1 MISPAIIRD
10 VHVDD
15 DLITF
20 VLADG
25 REVSAPTSWSVRLSR
40 AAPAQRAIWNVG
52 GAGTHVEWPAIDE
65 HIGVWTLLGV
75 PEDDVLEA
83 AGFAMSR
90 KAVRA

>member
-1 MISPAIIRD
+1 MISPAIITD

-40 AAPAQRAIWNVG
+40 AAPAERAIWQVG
-52 GAGTHVEWPAIDE
+52 GAGTHVEWPALDE
-65 HIGVWTLLGV
+65 HIGVWALLGV

-83 AGFAMSR
+83 AGFEMAHKS
-90 KAVRA
+90 VRA